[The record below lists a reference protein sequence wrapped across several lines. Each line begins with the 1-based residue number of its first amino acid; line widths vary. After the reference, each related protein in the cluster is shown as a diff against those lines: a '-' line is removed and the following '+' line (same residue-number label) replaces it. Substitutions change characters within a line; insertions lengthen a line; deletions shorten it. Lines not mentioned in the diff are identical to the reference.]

1 MATKETT
8 VTVSAPA
15 FREILPISPRSV
27 TVDLITHT
35 RKYVIV
41 ELDPNLTLQDFND
54 SPNIWRLVQAC
65 NKALAP
71 NDVVELRGDVWT
83 AVAKVNSI
91 ESDACHLYDIHK
103 ASRPQRTVDLFEDQS
118 FRIGRIGTRYAVYS
132 KTNGNLNP
140 HGGSTFENVEAAKQ
154 FLLSQYSKRVVA

>member
-54 SPNIWRLVQAC
+54 SRTSGGWSQDR
-65 NKALAP
+65 NKALAA

-83 AVAKVNSI
+83 AVAKVNQHRKRRLPFIRHPQGIAPTTHGRSLRGS
-91 ESDACHLYDIHK
+91 ELSHWPCRDAIRCL
-103 ASRPQRTVDLFEDQS
+103 QQ
-118 FRIGRIGTRYAVYS
+118 
-132 KTNGNLNP
+132 N
-140 HGGSTFENVEAAKQ
+140 
-154 FLLSQYSKRVVA
+154 KRKS